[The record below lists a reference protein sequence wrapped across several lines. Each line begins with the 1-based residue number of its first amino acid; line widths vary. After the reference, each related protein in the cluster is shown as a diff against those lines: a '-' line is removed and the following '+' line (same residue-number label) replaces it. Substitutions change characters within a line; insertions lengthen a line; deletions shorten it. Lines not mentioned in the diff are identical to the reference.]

1 MYHGSTWTSVMCQ
14 TKKEGVAE
22 AAETAEAS
30 SAAAQ
35 QSAAERERS
44 ELIIVG
50 SASRCGVLRG
60 RAQLERHRGS
70 AAALVAMKNRHGRSG
85 RES

>member
-1 MYHGSTWTSVMCQ
+1 MYHGSTCTSVMCQ
-14 TKKEGVAE
+14 TKNEGAAE
-22 AAETAEAS
+22 TAETAEAS

-44 ELIIVG
+44 ELIIG

-70 AAALVAMKNRHGRSG
+70 AAALVAMKNRHGRWSC
-85 RES
+85 RS

>member
-1 MYHGSTWTSVMCQ
+1 MYHGSTCTSAMCQ
-14 TKKEGVAE
+14 TKKEGAAE

-50 SASRCGVLRG
+50 LLRLL
-60 RAQLERHRGS
+60 R
-70 AAALVAMKNRHGRSG
+70 
-85 RES
+85 